1 MFRLLQGHW
10 KGRRVVI
17 SAYLFNMLQ
26 YKSFAAEQMEMVHMT
41 LKQIEYFQMVIA
53 KGNISAAAEELFI
66 SRSVISRALAE
77 LEEEFQTSLFIR
89 SKNGVILTESGRM
102 IACLFREFSS
112 CYSTTRDRIRQL
124 DSSEKRLTL
133 HLGITPTNA
142 YHLFSLYFD
151 DFRLRFPEVGLK
163 VGEYGANDAWK
174 LLMDGTVDA
183 FFTPAR
189 TVDHN
194 MFGSINLYRTEI
206 MLGAPLDSAVMQ
218 KKSLGISD
226 ILDLPLGYLNAPMPV
241 EEILNSCFQT
251 FDKTPQVVLRTSDQR
266 LLRELNA
273 SGAIYTILP
282 SDILETWPDVGRVP
296 LDFFP
301 VSTHRLVWNKALAH
315 DSVFQSFLDFMQA
328 RAIEPENSSAQ
339 GRD

>member
-1 MFRLLQGHW
+1 
-10 KGRRVVI
+10 
-17 SAYLFNMLQ
+17 
-26 YKSFAAEQMEMVHMT
+26 MEMVHMT
-41 LKQIEYFQMVIA
+41 LKQIEYFQMVIS

-77 LEEEFQTSLFIR
+77 LEDEFQTSLFVR

-102 IACLFREFSS
+102 IACLFKEFTS
-112 CYSTTRDRIRQL
+112 CYTTTKDRIRQL
-124 DSSEKRLTL
+124 DSNEKRKTL

-151 DFRLRFPEVGLK
+151 DFRSQFPEIGLQ
-163 VGEYGANDAWK
+163 VNEYGANDAWR

-189 TVDHN
+189 TLDHN
-194 MFGSINLYRTEI
+194 MFGSINLYQTKI
-206 MLGAPLDSAVMQ
+206 MLGAPLGSAIVE
-218 KKSLGISD
+218 KRSLGISD

-241 EEILNSCFQT
+241 EKILNACFQT
-251 FDKTPQVVLRTSDQR
+251 FDKSPRVVLRTSDQR

-282 SDILETWPDVGRVP
+282 SDILETWPGVGRVP

-301 VSTHRLVWNKALAH
+301 ASMHHLVWNKALAH
-315 DSVFQSFLDFMQA
+315 DAMFESFLDFMQA
-328 RAIEPENSSAQ
+328 RSIPEEGQAPS
-339 GRD
+339 GE